1 MSSLTPEQ
9 KQIGADNYYEA
20 LGISRRDF
28 LKGVALAG
36 VTSGAGLG
44 AMYFGY
50 GERVADPVR
59 IGVIGTGDEGSV
71 LIGSLNPNYVDVK
84 AICDIRPVQHSSCIS
99 RRLVDGKHRVG
110 ATRFDDR
117 STIGRRTT
125 RPAAMCRCIRT
136 TRTCSRI
143 LTSRR

>member
-50 GERVADPVR
+50 GDRVADPVR

-84 AICDIRPVQHSSCIS
+84 AICDIRPYSI
-99 RRLVDGKHRVG
+99 HRAFHGDWSTENTIAVRPG
-110 ATRFDDR
+110 LMNVYGWKTEDEAR
-117 STIGRRTT
+117 S
-125 RPAAMCRCIRT
+125 MCRCTRT
-136 TRTCSRI
+136 TRTC
-143 LTSRR
+143 